1 VTDFY
6 SASLSADGTKVLAVR
21 AGKNEVVVQE
31 VDRRSGKA
39 IYSVPIGPA
48 SALNTPYY
56 CGVLWASP
64 AGIDMIT
71 QCGRQQELV
80 VNGHPRP
87 DQAGPDHPGLA
98 GGFRDHVLVVAAAPQ
113 LKN

>member
-80 VNGHPRP
+80 VNGHPSRTR
-87 DQAGPDHPGLA
+87 LA
-98 GGFRDHVLVVAAAPQ
+98 QTIPASPVGFATTFSW
-113 LKN
+113 